1 MYGKRRLSFAVALS
15 VSCFTP
21 EILLTHFHVL
31 LRSTHLPYCGIPL
44 QFCSFKYIII
54 LVINVTAACVR
65 GCVASIGFLVTE
77 KEKKRGRAKR
87 TTDSKSTQLMGIQA
101 IIKEM
106 CVGGGVSE
114 SY

>member
-1 MYGKRRLSFAVALS
+1 MYDKRRLSFAVALS
-15 VSCFTP
+15 VICFTP

-31 LRSTHLPYCGIPL
+31 IRSTHLPYCDIPL
-44 QFCSFKYIII
+44 QFCSFKYII

-65 GCVASIGFLVTE
+65 GCVASIGFLVTG

-87 TTDSKSTQLMGIQA
+87 TTDSKSNQLMGIQA

-114 SY
+114 LH